1 MQKQAPSIG
10 RILIALGFTLSCFGL
25 ILFLWIAFGGP
36 IPLKPKSYQ
45 ISAYFPEATQLAQES
60 DVRIGGVSVGKV
72 KELTLAPPD
81 KRVNGNDTTEAVI
94 EIEPQFAPISSDAQA
109 ILRQKTLLGETF
121 VELTSGTEGG
131 GEDEGAPVAL
141 GAAANVS
148 DADAESVE
156 PIEEGGTLGIAQ
168 TQDQTQI
175 DEIFNALDE
184 ETRASFQRWMA
195 NAATAIDQRGL
206 DLNDALGNL
215 GPFVTD
221 ASEVVEV
228 LERQKVALKGLVRD
242 TGTVFEALTEQDQ
255 ALARAITGSNNTFN
269 ALARED
275 EALAESFQILPTF
288 ERESR
293 ATFERLDEFQ
303 LETRPLVQDLIPV
316 ANDLSPTLRSVR
328 RLAPNLKRL
337 FEDLDVLIDVSA
349 EGLPAAGRTLD
360 GLSPVLE
367 ALDPFLAN
375 FNPVLDYLEFQKG
388 TITDFL
394 AGPGVALAGSVNP
407 VPGQPAARHYLR
419 QLGYFGAETLGV
431 WPSRLPANRGNGYL
445 APGALSGFSSARSGG
460 FPNFDCRNLDYHA
473 LPPQGENSPEAGDE
487 EFLKVAEPNPYG
499 SEVHGGDPVGP
510 TFAPCILEGY
520 NPNAAGPEEGGSGNF
535 PTSNFGNTF
544 GEGRFPQLF
553 IDP

>member
-36 IPLKPKSYQ
+36 TPLKPKSYR

-81 KRVNGNDTTEAVI
+81 QRVNGNDTTQATI
-94 EIEPQFAPISSDAQA
+94 EIEPQFAPISSDARA

-121 VELTSGTEGG
+121 VELTSGTEAS
-131 GEDEGAPVAL
+131 GEEEEGAPVAL
-141 GAAANVS
+141 GAAANV
-148 DADAESVE
+148 ADAEAESVD

-184 ETRASFQRWMA
+184 ETRTSFQRWMA

-228 LERQKVALKGLVRD
+228 LERQKVALKGLVHD

-337 FEDLDVLIDVSA
+337 FKDLDVLIDVSA

-419 QLGYFGAETLGV
+419 QLGYVGAETLGV

-445 APGALSGFSSARSGG
+445 APGALSNFSSAKSGI
-460 FPNFDCRNLDYHA
+460 FPNFDCRNPDYHVV
-473 LPPQGENSPEAGDE
+473 PPTQEGDAQAQDE
-487 EFLKVAEPNPYG
+487 EFLKAGKANPNDD
-499 SEVHGGDPVGP
+499 VHGGKPVSP
-510 TFAPCILEGY
+510 TFAPCVLEDWY
-520 NPNAAGPEEGGSGNF
+520 PKPDAPNFGGSGDF